1 MNDRIRLIRDIG
13 INAGLPYATYL
24 LLNHEGVS
32 TVMALAA
39 GAIFPVAAIIIGF
52 IRERQIQIIGMI
64 VLVATVASILA
75 ALYFTSPF
83 LALAKGSVFSAAF
96 ALLLVGSLFARRP
109 LVFHLAR
116 LSQEAEDREQAERLW
131 QTEPRY
137 RRLMRHVTAAWA
149 GAFVVEGSLR
159 LVLIPLLPIALFLP
173 VSEAMSLG
181 CIGLMVAWTWRY
193 ASRQMV
199 QIEAPESVPATP
211 D

>member
-1 MNDRIRLIRDIG
+1 MSDRSRLIRDIG
-13 INAGLPYATYL
+13 VNAGLPYATYL
-24 LLNHEGVS
+24 LLSYEGVP
-32 TVMALAA
+32 TVKALAA

-52 IRERQIQIIGMI
+52 IRERRVQTIGMI
-64 VLVATVASILA
+64 VLVATLASILS

-96 ALLLVGSLFARRP
+96 ALLLLGSLFARRP
-109 LVFHLAR
+109 LVFHLAA
-116 LSQEAEDREQAERLW
+116 LSQEGEDREQSEKLW
-131 QTEPRY
+131 VSEPRY
-137 RRLMRHVTAAWA
+137 RRLMRHITAVWA

-159 LVLIPLLPIALFLP
+159 LMLIPLLPIAVFLP

-193 ASRQMV
+193 ASRQME
-199 QIEAPESVPATP
+199 QIEAPESLSATP